1 MRRYMK
7 SNNMYNKQKEFL
19 IDLDIAC
26 GKIIE
31 KHKVISFD
39 KLWEL
44 LPMKYKLVGIRWYVE
59 AKYNDFIGK

>member
-1 MRRYMK
+1 MKKYMK
-7 SNNMYNKQKEFL
+7 RIDMYNKQKEFL

-26 GKIIE
+26 GEIIN
-31 KHKVISFD
+31 KYKVISFD

-44 LPMKYKLVGIRWYVE
+44 LPMKYKLVGIKWYVE